1 MTFQPFQPID
11 LTSALCC
18 CGAGQGCWRRHEDEL
33 AAQAEEGSKQKA
45 AGQPVLS
52 KEQDKAQKQQIF
64 SR

>member
-1 MTFQPFQPID
+1 M
-11 LTSALCC
+11 LCC
-18 CGAGQGCWRRHEDEL
+18 AVLHTCAGQGCWRRHEDEL
-33 AAQAEEGSKQKA
+33 AAQAEEGSKQKPGSS